1 MKVLFTSHS
10 LEFPAHGGPE
20 LRITNTIK
28 ALSDVSDLFIINQI
42 ADSSSNNLF
51 STQAFCE
58 KFSHKYLTV
67 HKKQPKNIILKILY
81 KILLKI
87 FSIEPNNVSKEII
100 EFVKDNNIDII
111 WFGYGNISYPL
122 IKSIRKSL
130 PQIKIVCDTDSV
142 WSRFI
147 SRSIPFSKGLR
158 NLKIRLDAFV
168 KANEERWLVKIC
180 DITTAVSE
188 VDAEYYRSIT
198 KDQNKIKIFSNV
210 IDLCEYKKLL
220 LQITLRNQVFF

>member
-122 IKSIRKSL
+122 IKSIRNYSNIWASSVILFPHESL
-130 PQIKIVCDTDSV
+130 RRDDNFLFMRLLNQID
-142 WSRFI
+142 
-147 SRSIPFSKGLR
+147 
-158 NLKIRLDAFV
+158 
-168 KANEERWLVKIC
+168 
-180 DITTAVSE
+180 
-188 VDAEYYRSIT
+188 
-198 KDQNKIKIFSNV
+198 NV
-210 IDLCEYKKLL
+210 ILKKS
-220 LQITLRNQVFF
+220 Q